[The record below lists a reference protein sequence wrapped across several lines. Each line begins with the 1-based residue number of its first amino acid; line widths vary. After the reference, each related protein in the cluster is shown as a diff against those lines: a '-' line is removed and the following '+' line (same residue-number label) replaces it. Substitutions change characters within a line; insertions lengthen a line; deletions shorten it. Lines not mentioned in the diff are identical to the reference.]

1 MVEAIAEVDE
11 ILMEMYLESDDEG
24 CNLTPAV
31 LIPAAR
37 RACIKGSIAPTLR
50 GASLRCKGVES
61 FLDSIITFLPSPKD
75 RADSVAVNKKTG
87 EKKTICIDDEDS
99 CALAFKVVHD
109 PMRGTLVYLRMC
121 SGTKEA
127 KQMLYNSTQGLRE
140 RLNQLKIVNA
150 DDFVPVNSAGPGSV
164 VCLIGLRGTVTG
176 DTLVTDK
183 GPSQSHVLDGLKIP
197 EAVFSLTIGPE
208 NPPNRMPLTQP

>member
-1 MVEAIAEVDE
+1 MVEAVAEVDD

-24 CNLTPAV
+24 CNLTSAV
-31 LIPAAR
+31 LIPALR
-37 RACIKGSIAPTLR
+37 RACIKGYIVPTLC
-50 GASLRCKGVES
+50 GASLRCKGVEPL
-61 FLDSIITFLPSPKD
+61 LDSIITFLPSPKD

-87 EKKTICIDDEDS
+87 EKKTICIDDENL

-109 PMRGTLVYLRMC
+109 PMRGTLVYLRIY
-121 SGTKEA
+121 SGTIEA

-140 RLNQLKIVNA
+140 RLNQLMIVNA

-164 VCLIGLRGTVTG
+164 VCLIGLKGTVTG

-183 GPSQSHVLDGLKIP
+183 GPLQSYVLDGLKIP
-197 EAVFSLTIGPE
+197 EAVFSLTTGPE
-208 NPPNRMPLTQP
+208 KSSQQNECP